1 MDSKHSADDKRHFS
15 RILFDARCTL
25 HQGETEWATELLDI
39 SLRGILIKC
48 PDISNANLNK
58 PFEAIIALSEAGESI
73 IMSLKLAHQESTHL
87 GFECEYIDI
96 ESITH
101 LKRLIELNLGNP
113 ELLNRELG
121 ALTLYHHENTE

>member
-1 MDSKHSADDKRHFS
+1 MDNKQSADDKRHFS
-15 RILFDARCTL
+15 RILFDATCTL
-25 HQGETEWATELLDI
+25 HQGEREWSAELLDI

-48 PDISNANLNK
+48 PDLSKANLDK

-96 ESITH
+96 DSITH

-113 ELLNRELG
+113 ELLNRELS
-121 ALTLYHHENTE
+121 ALTLYHREPA

>member
-1 MDSKHSADDKRHFS
+1 MNNKQPTNDKRHFS
-15 RILFDARCTL
+15 RILFDATCTL
-25 HQGETEWATELLDI
+25 HQGENEWSAELLDV

-48 PDISNANLNK
+48 SDLSNANLEK

-73 IMSLKLAHQESTHL
+73 IMSLKLAHQEATHL

-96 ESITH
+96 DSITH

-121 ALTLYHHENTE
+121 ALTLYHREPAE

>member
-1 MDSKHSADDKRHFS
+1 MDSKQSANDKRHFS
-15 RILFDARCTL
+15 RILFDATCTL
-25 HQGETEWATELLDI
+25 HQGEDEWPAELLDI

-48 PDISNANLNK
+48 PDLSTANLEK

-73 IMSLKLAHQESTHL
+73 IMSLKLVHQEATHL

-96 ESITH
+96 DSITH

-121 ALTLYHHENTE
+121 ALTLYHRDSAE

>member
-1 MDSKHSADDKRHFS
+1 MNNKQPTNDKRHFS
-15 RILFDARCTL
+15 RILFDATCTL
-25 HQGETEWATELLDI
+25 HQGENEWSAELLDV

-48 PDISNANLNK
+48 PDLSNANLEK

-73 IMSLKLAHQESTHL
+73 IMSLKLAHQEATHL

-96 ESITH
+96 DSITH

-121 ALTLYHHENTE
+121 ALTLYHREPAE